1 MDITS
6 ADAVFTL
13 TPQLGSSAL
22 SGFLPSIAGVGFQL
36 EGFATNDAFA
46 AGAVA
51 IAETRKGVDGK
62 FSAGYVPYI
71 TDQTV
76 TFQADS
82 PSIAILEAIVNA
94 QKTLRQPVFVDAV
107 IRLRSVGKQYTMVNG
122 VLANITPIT
131 PAKRVLEEMTFSFH
145 WDDVT
150 SSPLPS

>member
-6 ADAVFTL
+6 ANAVFTL

-22 SGFLPSIAGVGFQL
+22 SGFLPTIMGVGFQL
-36 EGFATNDAFA
+36 QGFATNDAFA
-46 AGAVA
+46 AAAVA

-62 FSAGYVPYI
+62 FSAGFIPYI
-71 TDQTV
+71 TNQTV

-82 PSIAILEAIVNA
+82 PSISILEALINA
-94 QKTLRQPVFVDAV
+94 QKTLRQPVFVDA
-107 IRLRSVGKQYTMVNG
+107 IILLPSVGKSYAMVNG

-131 PAKRVLEEMTFSFH
+131 PAKKVLEEMTFEFH

-150 SSPLPS
+150 ASPIQ

>member
-6 ADAVFTL
+6 ANAVFTL

-22 SGFLPSIAGVGFQL
+22 SGFLPTIAGVGFQL
-36 EGFATNDAFA
+36 QGFATNDAFA
-46 AGAVA
+46 AAAVQ
-51 IAETRKGVDGK
+51 IAETRKGTDGK

-71 TDQTV
+71 TNQTV

-82 PSIAILEAIVNA
+82 PSINILEALVNA
-94 QKTLRQPVFVDAV
+94 QKTLRQPIFVDAV
-107 IRLRSVGKQYTMVNG
+107 ILLPAVGKSYALVNG

-131 PAKRVLEEMTFSFH
+131 PAKKVLEEMTYEFH

-150 SSPLPS
+150 ASPIQ